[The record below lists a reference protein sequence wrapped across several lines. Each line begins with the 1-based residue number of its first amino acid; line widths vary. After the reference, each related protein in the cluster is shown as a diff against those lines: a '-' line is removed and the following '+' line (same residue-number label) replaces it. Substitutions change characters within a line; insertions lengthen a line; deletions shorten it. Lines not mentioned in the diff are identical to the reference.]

1 MNVTAINPTT
11 RTVETPTLA
20 TAAMLVE
27 VNIST
32 WAGRK
37 KDKRAT
43 SQVERDN
50 HAASGVANVTKKLLA
65 DCDELSAIHKFA
77 SAVRVSHYSMTLPWS
92 DSGLRIIPTA
102 RYFDYHKQMTTFQT
116 EFNRLVDNFLNAY
129 EWEINRVH
137 LSLGA
142 LFNRDEYPTVDSL
155 RDKFNVRI
163 SYMPIAQAGDFRVDI
178 SHEAER
184 QLREHYEKQMGERL
198 QQATNDI
205 WVRLRP
211 LLDRASTQL
220 NDEDGKKKKIYDTL
234 VSNIEETISLMEV
247 CNITNDP
254 EIRRVS
260 FELTRALRGVTT
272 DTLRNS
278 ATQRHNTKQS
288 IDAIMAS
295 LPSLDL

>member
-1 MNVTAINPTT
+1 MNVTAINTQHAP
-11 RTVETPTLA
+11 ETPTLA

-43 SQVERDN
+43 NQVERDN

-65 DCDELSAIHKFA
+65 DCDELAAIHKFA
-77 SAVRVSHYSMTLPWS
+77 SAIRVSHYSMTLPWS

-102 RYFDYHKQMTTFQT
+102 RYFDYHKQMTAFQY
-116 EFNRLVDNFLNAY
+116 EFNRLVTNFLDAY

-137 LSLGA
+137 LRLGD
-142 LFNRDEYPTVDSL
+142 LFNRDEYPSVDSL
-155 RDKFNVRI
+155 RSKFNVRI
-163 SYMPIAQAGDFRVDI
+163 NYMPIASAGDFRVDI

-184 QLREHYEKQMGERL
+184 QLRDHYEQQMTERL

-205 WVRLRP
+205 WTRLRP
-211 LLDRASTQL
+211 LLERASVQL
-220 NDEDGKKKKIYDTL
+220 TDENGKKKKIYDTL
-234 VSNIEETISLMEV
+234 VTNIEDTVELMNA

-254 EIRRVS
+254 EIKRVA
-260 FELTRALRGVTT
+260 FELARALRGVTT

-278 ATQRHNTKQS
+278 VTQRVDTKKS

-295 LPSLDL
+295 LPSLDF